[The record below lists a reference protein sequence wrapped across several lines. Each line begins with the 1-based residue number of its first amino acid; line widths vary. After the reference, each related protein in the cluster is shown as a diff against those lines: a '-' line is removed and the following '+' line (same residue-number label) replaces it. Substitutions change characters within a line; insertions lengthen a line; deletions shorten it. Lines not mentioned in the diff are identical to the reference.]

1 MFKKKKKKKKTTTK
15 KSSLIGSKFIGH
27 SVFHSTMAF
36 LPVSSNGLGGM
47 LPHVIAYHVLLSTYS
62 YNMYYYLIIPLYK
75 H

>member
-1 MFKKKKKKKKTTTK
+1 MFKKKKKKKNNDK
-15 KSSLIGSKFIGH
+15 KKFSHWFKIH
-27 SVFHSTMAF
+27 RTFSF